1 LRERAGVRGSI
12 LGEIM
17 KIDISIGELI
27 DKGTILSIKSEK
39 FKDKEKRK
47 NIIQEFE
54 LLKTAMEQIGITEE
68 SEYFKE
74 LKDVNMLL
82 GAIEDKIRLK
92 ESKKEF
98 DSDFIELARS
108 IYLNNDKRSEIKKKI
123 NLQFGSEIIEEKEY
137 VDY

>member
-1 LRERAGVRGSI
+1 
-12 LGEIM
+12 M

-82 GAIEDKIRLK
+82 WDIEDKIRLK
-92 ESKKEF
+92 ESRKEF
-98 DSDFIELARS
+98 DDGFIELARS
-108 IYLNNDKRSEIKKKI
+108 VYLNNDKRSGIKRKI
-123 NLQFGSEIIEEKEY
+123 NLKFGSEIIEEKEY

>member
-82 GAIEDKIRLK
+82 WDIEDKIRLK
-92 ESKKEF
+92 ESRKEF
-98 DSDFIELARS
+98 DDGFIELARS
-108 IYLNNDKRSEIKKKI
+108 VYLNNDKRSGIKRKI
-123 NLQFGSEIIEEKEY
+123 NLKFGSEIIEEKEY

>member
-1 LRERAGVRGSI
+1 
-12 LGEIM
+12 M

-82 GAIEDKIRLK
+82 WDIEDKIRLK
-92 ESKKEF
+92 E
-98 DSDFIELARS
+98 
-108 IYLNNDKRSEIKKKI
+108 
-123 NLQFGSEIIEEKEY
+123 
-137 VDY
+137 